1 MTTWRGTMKRS
12 QLLTKLI
19 ALVTLLITA
28 YAPAG
33 WTAEAKITVMN
44 PAIATK
50 LAKRVP
56 MTAPRLDT
64 LEGKT
69 IYMVDN
75 QWGGPQGPYQLFE
88 EMQKWFAENM
98 PGVKTVLR
106 RTEGN
111 MFTDDPKLWQEISEK
126 GDAAI
131 IGVGQ

>member
-1 MTTWRGTMKRS
+1 MKRFHFIS
-12 QLLTKLI
+12 CLSALLAM
-19 ALVTLLITA
+19 ALNI

-33 WTAEAKITVMN
+33 LTAGEKITVMN
-44 PAIATK
+44 PAIPTK
-50 LAKRVP
+50 IAKRLP
-56 MTAPRLDT
+56 MTAPRLAT

-75 QWGGPQGPYQLFE
+75 QWGGPEGPYQLFQ
-88 EMQKWFAENM
+88 EMQKWFKQNM

-106 RTEGN
+106 RTRGN
-111 MFTDDPKLWQEISEK
+111 MFTDDPALWKEISEK

>member
-1 MTTWRGTMKRS
+1 MKKLHFIS
-12 QLLTKLI
+12 YVTALLALI
-19 ALVTLLITA
+19 AAA

-33 WTAEAKITVMN
+33 LSAGEKITVMN

-50 LAKRVP
+50 LATRVP

-64 LEGKT
+64 LDGKT

-75 QWGGPQGPYQLFE
+75 QWGGPEGPYQLFT
-88 EMQKWFAENM
+88 EMQKWFTAHM
-98 PGVKTVLR
+98 PNTKTVLR
-106 RTEGN
+106 RTKGN
-111 MFTDDPKLWQEISEK
+111 MFTDDPELWQEISEK

>member
-1 MTTWRGTMKRS
+1 MKKIHIIS
-12 QLLTKLI
+12 CLSALTALLF
-19 ALVTLLITA
+19 TA

-33 WTAEAKITVMN
+33 PAAEAKITVMN
-44 PAIATK
+44 PAIPTK
-50 LAKRVP
+50 LAKRLP

-75 QWGGPQGPYQLFE
+75 QWGGPEGPYQLFT
-88 EMQKWFAENM
+88 EMQKWFAKNM

-106 RTEGN
+106 RTRGN
-111 MFTDDPKLWQEISEK
+111 MFTDDPELWKEISEK